1 MKNKFHLRT
10 LFVFAL
16 LLICRALFAQIPTG
30 GIQLNTTTGTTFQK
44 IGTSVVTEITVAGQ
58 PFTKGLRL
66 VLPATVTNFYSEQ
79 IQFPTAVGIAVNDV
93 VLVAFYA
100 RTISSIQET
109 GEGALTVVIEN
120 TTTYTKEISAK
131 ISIGSSWKQ
140 YYASAKCVSNLSATQ
155 VRYAFQTGYPS
166 QTIEIADVKFLNY
179 KTTLALKDLPITEI
193 TYAGQAADAAWRAA
207 AADRINQIRKGK
219 VDIVVKDQLG
229 NVVKDAVVSIEMVRH
244 QFGFGTAIP
253 ASVFLTNTIFR
264 NKVYELFNEV
274 VFENDLKWPQFNPNS
289 TLNLRRSLDSLDLH
303 KIAVRGHNVIWPSWK
318 WCPSTLQA
326 LSTNPTALGNEINKH
341 IDEVTKFT
349 KGRLNDW
356 DVINEPYSE
365 HQIMDILGNEVMADW
380 LKRVRQNDPDVKLY
394 INDYGILSSGGL
406 DVKKQDSY
414 FNLIKY
420 LDERGAKVDG
430 VGMQGHF
437 SSDLT
442 SITKV
447 YAVLDKFAALGK
459 DIKIT
464 EHDINI
470 TQRNVQADYTRDL
483 MTILFSHASVK
494 SFMIWGFWQNSHWK
508 PDAALYNADWT
519 IRPHGEAWKELVFN
533 QWWTKKTDKITDSQG
548 NVSFDGFL
556 GTYKYTVK
564 SVGKESTGTFEMNNS
579 KQSGAVNAVVLKMAN
594 YSLGASVPGQN
605 QHPVK
610 IYPNPFKGSFVVET
624 SGMNDEPATAE
635 LFNSL
640 GQRVMVRAL
649 DNVSGKTSIR
659 HETPGIYTLR
669 ISTKNEINVFKL
681 SGI

>member
-1 MKNKFHLRT
+1 MKKKLRLVT
-10 LFVFAL
+10 PFAFAF
-16 LLICRALFAQIPTG
+16 LLICGTLFAQIPAG
-30 GIQLNTTTGTTFQK
+30 GLQLNAITGTTYQK
-44 IGTSVVTEITVAGQ
+44 IGSSVVTEVAVADQ
-58 PFTKGLRL
+58 PFAKALRL
-66 VLPATVTNFYSEQ
+66 VVPAGVANFYNEQ
-79 IQFPTAVGIAVNDV
+79 IQFPAASGIALNDV

-120 TTTYTKEISAK
+120 SSTYSKEISSK

-140 YYASAKCVSNLSATQ
+140 YYASAKCVSTLSATQ
-155 VRYAFQTGYPS
+155 VRYAFFTGYAS

-179 KTTLALKDLPITEI
+179 KTTLALKDLPVTEI
-193 TYAGQAADAAWRAA
+193 TYSGQAADATWRVA

-219 VDIVVKDQLG
+219 VDIVVKDQQG
-229 NVVKDAVVSIEMVRH
+229 NVVKDAAISIEMVRH

-253 ASVFLTNTIFR
+253 ASVFLTNTVFR

-289 TLNLRRSLDSLDLH
+289 TLNLRKSLDSLDLH

-326 LSTNPTALGNEINKH
+326 LSTNPTALSNEINKR

-365 HQIMDILGNEVMADW
+365 HQIMDVLGNDVMADW
-380 LKRVRQNDPDVKLY
+380 LKRVRQNDPNVKLY

-406 DVKKQDSY
+406 DIKKQDSY
-414 FNLIKY
+414 FNLIKF
-420 LDERGAKVDG
+420 LDEKGGKVDG
-430 VGMQGHF
+430 IGMQGHF

-442 SITKV
+442 PITKV
-447 YAVLDKFAALGK
+447 YAIVDRFAALGK

-519 IRPHGEAWKELVFN
+519 IRPHGEAWKDLVFN
-533 QWWTKKTDKITDSQG
+533 QWWTRKTDKTADSQG
-548 NVSFDGFL
+548 NVSFEGFL
-556 GTYKYTVK
+556 GTYKYTLK
-564 SVGKESTGTFEMNNS
+564 SGGKESTGTFTMNNS
-579 KQSGAVNAVVLKMAN
+579 KQSGTPNFVELKMEN
-594 YSLGASVPGQN
+594 YTAGALIPDQN
-605 QHPVK
+605 PVR

-624 SGMNDEPATAE
+624 SGVNDEPAIAE

-640 GQRVMVRAL
+640 GQRVMFRIL

-659 HETPGIYTLR
+659 HEIPGIYTLR
-669 ISTKNEINVFKL
+669 ISNSKEFRVFKII
-681 SGI
+681 GTK